1 MINKKL
7 FKILFKDKS
16 LKQSSLKEDSLKKNS
31 LKEISL
37 EANSLKDNSLTQSS
51 KTPLEIENITL
62 CTMQPRK
69 PGKIC
74 GLETKNPGILQK
86 LMAMGILPGMPI
98 ILLKQ
103 SPSYFFEVDQTR
115 YAVDKEIASHIY
127 VRY

>member
-7 FKILFKDKS
+7 FKILSKDRS

-51 KTPLEIENITL
+51 KAPLKVENITL
-62 CTMQPRK
+62 CTMQPKK

-74 GLETKNPGILQK
+74 ELETKNPGILQK
-86 LMAMGILPGMPI
+86 LIVMGILPGMPI
-98 ILLKQ
+98 TLLRKF
-103 SPSYFFEVDQTR
+103 PSYFFEVDQTR
-115 YAVDKEIASHIY
+115 YAVDKEIANHIY
-127 VRY
+127 VSY